1 MAHQA
6 LHSLVWTTSDPH
18 PQVVSLLFVPDL
30 GYFTHVN
37 PLSVQLFLQVFPSPV
52 PSLYSWWDLNVGL
65 QDQTEDVQLNLNL
78 RLTINNVLV

>member
-6 LHSLVWTTSDPH
+6 LHSLVWTTSGPH

-52 PSLYSWWDLNVGL
+52 PSLYS
-65 QDQTEDVQLNLNL
+65 
-78 RLTINNVLV
+78 